1 MVMPSF
7 EFEDKL
13 NGLVVGIDEAGR
25 GPWAGPV
32 VAGAVVFLKK
42 NIDNFLLDNLNDSKK
57 LSIKKREILYDK
69 IMQAKEK
76 GDLLVGIGQA
86 SAEEI
91 DNMNILQ
98 ATFLAMQRAFG
109 ALECKPDFAI
119 VDGNQK
125 PKGLSCDCMTLVKGD
140 ALSYSVAAASVVAK
154 VYRDKI
160 MADLAKRYPYYGF
173 EKNAG
178 YGTKAH
184 VVGLNEYGIISGIH
198 RISYK
203 PIQEILC
210 RRVA

>member
-32 VAGAVVFLKK
+32 VAGAVVFLKR

-76 GDLLVGIGQA
+76 GDLRVGIGQA

-125 PKGLSCDCMTLVKGD
+125 PERISCDCITLVKGD

-184 VVGLNEYGIISGIH
+184 VEGLSKHGIIQGIH
-198 RISYK
+198 RVSYK
-203 PIQEILC
+203 PVQKFLYK
-210 RRVA
+210 VAA